1 MFQRLP
7 LLVMPRPFRALHISL
22 RVRQEAHRLNAP
34 DGCSRMTRSCE
45 GEGAYLMFRGTWHSN
60 SGSMMIATAVVMLL
74 ASCTSSGDNK
84 QLPPYAHRESG
95 GAVRIDIEEAGR
107 GLAILEHTSDSPTIS
122 KRIILSHEE
131 DALAF
136 GFAVISGPSTIRG
149 TFLEDPP
156 LRVSPR
162 ITPGDGVADFFAAVW
177 IDDKTDELH
186 YDLFMDTD
194 WQDLIEGDLAIHTQA
209 IVDGKLQLSREP
221 IDYSEAIGAVY
232 HKELVFTHVLQ
243 NIRTLGPV
251 VGVTNVPGDTEEF
264 LRTLSTLDLEPEHVA
279 VSFSGDGCA
288 EGILPKSGLGV
299 GIGYGSSTLSKEKC

>member
-1 MFQRLP
+1 
-7 LLVMPRPFRALHISL
+7 
-22 RVRQEAHRLNAP
+22 
-34 DGCSRMTRSCE
+34 MTRSCE

-74 ASCTSSGDNK
+74 ASCTSSGDNN

-107 GLAILEHTSDSPTIS
+107 GLAILEQPSDSPTIS
-122 KRIILSHEE
+122 KRIILGHEE

-186 YDLFMDTD
+186 YDLFMGTD
-194 WQDLIEGDLAIHTQA
+194 WQDLIEGDLGIHTQA
-209 IVDGKLQLSREP
+209 IVDGKLQLSRV
-221 IDYSEAIGAVY
+221 DNRV
-232 HKELVFTHVLQ
+232 VC
-243 NIRTLGPV
+243 V
-251 VGVTNVPGDTEEF
+251 VGIALCREPATACLSGRHIRELKTASGPAKPLVELIRRYAGD
-264 LRTLSTLDLEPEHVA
+264 A
-279 VSFSGDGCA
+279 
-288 EGILPKSGLGV
+288 
-299 GIGYGSSTLSKEKC
+299 YGTAA